1 MLKICVSQE
10 ENMCLIIEK
19 SNFLDYLPIGC
30 SKSSHKVGSSGGGID
45 VTRSILASIY
55 SLIDLLYYIC

>member
-1 MLKICVSQE
+1 
-10 ENMCLIIEK
+10 MCLIIEK

-45 VTRSILASIY
+45 VTRSIY
-55 SLIDLLYYIC
+55 SFIDLLYMLKKSVCK